1 MADFSTREFSVTENG
16 VTTVLTGGD
25 IHLARAVAVAETV
38 DGSSDQNAIVRV
50 RQNGQDQLAVT
61 FYKVDDYSGKIGN
74 LNPGDAGYA
83 EAAANH
89 AYVLQSGGSLLLG
102 PGYGF
107 FEQTAITN
115 VDAGDKI
122 AMMLT
127 NRSSGDVFYAFTHAN
142 SDGQGHLVNY
152 GHNTWGFEDTRG
164 GGDHDFNDLVV
175 QLDFTSSYGNQW
187 LL

>member
-1 MADFSTREFSVTENG
+1 MADFSTKPFSVTTDG
-16 VTTVLTGGD
+16 VTNTLTGGD

-38 DGSSDQNAIVRV
+38 GAADGQNAIVRV
-50 RQNGQDQLAVT
+50 RQNGEDQLALT

-83 EAAANH
+83 EAVAAH
-89 AYVLQSGGSLLLG
+89 AYGLQSGGSLLLG

-107 FEQTAITN
+107 FEQTAIT

-127 NRSSGDVFYAFTHAN
+127 NRSTGDVFYAFAHAN
-142 SDGQGHLVNY
+142 SDGRGHIVNY
-152 GHNTWGFEDTRG
+152 GHNTWGWEDTRG

-175 QLDFTSSYGNQW
+175 QLDFTSSFGNQW
-187 LL
+187 LM